1 MVVRRGGRTV
11 DGMRAER
18 EAAVVSGGEELAG
31 IDSRF
36 LVATA
41 LLDFHEP
48 AIEGLIVSRGWER
61 VGERERIGGAYD
73 FVRDEIGFG
82 YNPSDDL
89 RASVV
94 LRQRLGQCNTKST
107 LLMALLRA
115 TGIPCRLHGFMVES
129 EMQYGAVPRWLQLI
143 APAEIIHSW
152 VEVHHEGCWHRLEGF
167 ILDRSYL
174 ASIQRKFPAVRGPF
188 SGYAIATDDFRAP
201 PVEWDGGDTYI
212 QREAIIRDLGVF
224 DSPDSFYAEHGTNLK
239 GAKRLFFQLVARHV
253 ANLNVARLRR
263 GFTRTC
269 TGGPSPNAAGLS
281 GQKRLSKRR

>member
-1 MVVRRGGRTV
+1 M
-11 DGMRAER
+11 DAER
-18 EAAVVSGGEELAG
+18 EAAVVSGGEERAG

-48 AIEGLIVSRGWER
+48 ASKGLIASRGWGR
-61 VGERERIGGAYD
+61 LGERERIGGAYD
-73 FVRDEIGFG
+73 LVRDEIRFG
-82 YNPSDDL
+82 YNASDDL
-89 RASVV
+89 CASVV
-94 LRQRLGQCNTKST
+94 PRQRLGQCNTKST

-115 TGIPCRLHGFMVES
+115 IGVPRGLHGFMVES

-152 VEVHHEGCWHRLEGF
+152 MEVHREGRWHRLEGF
-167 ILDRSYL
+167 IPDRSSL
-174 ASIQRKFPAVRGPF
+174 ASIQRTFPAVRGPF
-188 SGYAIATDDFRAP
+188 SGYAIATEDFRAP

-269 TGGPSPNAAGLS
+269 TGTRAPNTAGGSCLGRIS
-281 GQKRLSKRR
+281 ESR